1 MYCALVGQESVLTYQ
16 VTEALIAIQG
26 KRVVIIPRS
35 AIVEIT
41 DRPRLRSF
49 VDVVW
54 KGKVYS
60 VRRIDIETKTTQLA
74 SV

>member
-26 KRVVIIPRS
+26 KRVVTIPRL

-41 DRPRLRSF
+41 DRSKLRSF

-60 VRRIDIETKTTQLA
+60 VRRIDMETKTTQLA